1 MLIKISTME
10 YEKMFP
16 PQCGM
21 SGEPLDSCGIQWSRE
36 TPQEPSPGDEE
47 AHGPPRGKQVDR
59 SSWNYTTKV
68 IFRVDL

>member
-1 MLIKISTME
+1 MG
-10 YEKMFP
+10 YEKVFP

-36 TPQEPSPGDEE
+36 TPQKPAPGDEE

-59 SSWNYTTKV
+59 SSWNSTTKV
-68 IFRVDL
+68 IFRVDIHAN